1 MAQRTHSFLLQT
13 HSSRSLSR
21 LRKCP
26 HPLRRSKVGLH
37 PGLRSRLRNR
47 LYPTTSLPQPCPG
60 QCPSPGRLTPPL
72 TGLLV
77 SISSTFWFFLHA
89 EARGTF
95 LKYKSAYFILLLKTH
110 QRLSIALGIA
120 FRSPCSPEGSVQ
132 AGFCL
137 RFWYPIPLSSS
148 RYSPDSAFLSLPGM
162 QKPYS
167 PHRTLVLGFLFFWLR
182 ILSLFLSFS
191 HLFSSYHAGLS
202 WNVTLPR
209 ALFLIV
215 RANMARVTRPHES
228 FPATG
233 PGLLLLQRLSP
244 NTVTLCVQ
252 FCTFCRP
259 TSKCK
264 VYDSGDRDSFNV
276 WNSTCLLVGTQ

>member
-37 PGLRSRLRNR
+37 PGLRSRLRSR

-72 TGLLV
+72 TGFLV

-148 RYSPDSAFLSLPGM
+148 HYSPRYSPDSAFLSLPGM

-167 PHRTLVLGFLFFWLR
+167 PHRTLVLGFLFFLAKNTQS
-182 ILSLFLSFS
+182 LSLFPWVVSKY
-191 HLFSSYHAGLS
+191 LFISMQGL
-202 WNVTLPR
+202 R
-209 ALFLIV
+209 I
-215 RANMARVTRPHES
+215 
-228 FPATG
+228 
-233 PGLLLLQRLSP
+233 
-244 NTVTLCVQ
+244 Q
-252 FCTFCRP
+252 F
-259 TSKCK
+259 
-264 VYDSGDRDSFNV
+264 
-276 WNSTCLLVGTQ
+276 